1 MEMKL
6 VALDSVE
13 SRFLPIQWR
22 RKEGE
27 SKDGWGAEVGGGVGD
42 LPQPVVTRIV
52 KIKNPRMNRRVA
64 DGLNLKKEIGLE
76 RFHWTC
82 GVLSHENSGKYSVL
96 STAYRYI
103 ISDIALAAAH
113 RMDFLLTWNCK
124 HINNHNIRSR
134 IQRACEAVG
143 LTCPD
148 ICTPAELMKL

>member
-103 ISDIALAAAH
+103 ISDIALATKRH
-113 RMDFLLTWNCK
+113 KRRKENVVLRCFRWSLWVVLVHDT
-124 HINNHNIRSR
+124 
-134 IQRACEAVG
+134 
-143 LTCPD
+143 
-148 ICTPAELMKL
+148 